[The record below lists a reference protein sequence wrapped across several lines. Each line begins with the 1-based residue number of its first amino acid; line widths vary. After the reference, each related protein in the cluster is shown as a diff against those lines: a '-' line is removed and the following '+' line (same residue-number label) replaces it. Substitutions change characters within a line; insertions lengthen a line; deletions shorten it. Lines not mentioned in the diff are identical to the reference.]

1 MLKRDM
7 LVRVLASAET
17 TGEVTCLLLDK
28 TGTLTVNEQRVRRAW
43 IAGVDVGPLDD
54 DLDAAARTETI
65 ARDVAA
71 LDDAVVTLASIL
83 LAMNTTVTRDAEGTI
98 LRGGRQE
105 IALLRFVQSLNGD
118 DESFATTILAQFPL
132 VKLFPFTAERKRM
145 CTLFMLRDGVEDEE
159 AGGRVVIRAAVK
171 GAAQD
176 ILSQCSTVLNARG
189 EKRPLDDTTRSTL
202 SRAFESW
209 QRDAE
214 RVLLIAYRDVEREH
228 VSPRDA
234 TTMCERM
241 SVEDAESRLTLVAAV
256 SMSDPIR
263 PEAPTSV
270 ATCRRAG
277 VDVKMVTGDS
287 LSTAVAVAR
296 RCGILDDDD
305 DVSRAC
311 MTGEEFRECVVD
323 QASLDAVWPDLRV
336 LARASPAD
344 KYALTNGIRAS
355 TTRRGRHVVGVVG
368 DGTNDA
374 PALRRSDVG
383 FALGSGTETAREASD
398 IVLLRDDVASV
409 VEAIRYGRNV
419 FQSIEKFIAFQLTA
433 NITCVVVSVGGA
445 LAYARAPLSA
455 IELLFV
461 NLVID
466 SLASLALAT
475 DPPSDEALRRRP
487 ADAAALVDDA
497 ARVNIVAQVCYQLCV
512 VRYLME
518 RFGPDD
524 AQIFTA
530 FVLMQLANQCNCRA
544 TSNRIDVFAGV
555 GDNPLFV
562 ALLAVEILLVV
573 VIVQRGGAAF
583 HTRPL
588 DVGEWSRCVAFALG
602 SLPLRTVAAT
612 FLASLA
618 AAIREDARLLSR
630 RDAGTESRRIDDDTK
645 R

>member
-1 MLKRDM
+1 MLERDM

-54 DLDAAARTETI
+54 DLDDAARTETI

-83 LAMNTTVTRDAEGTI
+83 LAINTTVTRDAEGTI
-98 LRGGRQE
+98 LRGSRQE

-189 EKRPLDDTTRSTL
+189 KKRPLDDTTRSTL

-214 RVLLIAYRDVEREH
+214 RVLLIAYRDVERDH

-241 SVEDAESRLTLVAAV
+241 SVEDAESRLVLVAAV
-256 SMSDPIR
+256 GMSDPIR
-263 PEAPTSV
+263 PEAPKSV

-311 MTGEEFRECVVD
+311 MTGEEFRERVVD

-355 TTRRGRHVVGVVG
+355 TTRRGRQVVGVVG

-409 VEAIRYGRNV
+409 VEAIGYGRNV

-433 NITCVVVSVGGA
+433 NVTCVVVSVGGA
-445 LAYARAPLSA
+445 LAYSRAPLSA

-475 DPPSDEALRRRP
+475 DPPSDDALRRRP

-497 ARVNIVAQVCYQLCV
+497 ARVNIVAQVAYQLCV
-512 VRYLME
+512 VRYLMD

-562 ALLAVEILLVV
+562 ALLAAEILLVV
-573 VIVQRGGAAF
+573 VIVQRGGAVF

-588 DVGEWSRCVAFALG
+588 DVGEWCRCVAFALG

-612 FLASLA
+612 FLVSLA
-618 AAIREDARLLSR
+618 AAIREDARLLS
-630 RDAGTESRRIDDDTK
+630 SRRGDGESTN
-645 R
+645 RR